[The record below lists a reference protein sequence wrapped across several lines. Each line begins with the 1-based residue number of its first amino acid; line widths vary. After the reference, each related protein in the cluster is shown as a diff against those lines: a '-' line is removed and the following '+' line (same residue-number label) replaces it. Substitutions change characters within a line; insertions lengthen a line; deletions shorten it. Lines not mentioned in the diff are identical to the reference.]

1 MHACWSCTAQTLIVF
16 LSDSHIGGDRGCDAF
31 ESPEEVE
38 ALFEELRAREE
49 PVELILAGDFF
60 DFLTIG
66 DVPQGRNRA
75 SLTMS
80 RPEYERLFAALKR
93 FKETEGSG

>member
-1 MHACWSCTAQTLIVF
+1 M
-16 LSDSHIGGDRGCDAF
+16 
-31 ESPEEVE
+31 E

-66 DVPQGRNRA
+66 EVPKDRTERRLRCRGRNTSG
-75 SLTMS
+75 SL
-80 RPEYERLFAALKR
+80 PH
-93 FKETEGSG
+93 